1 MLDLTFDQESK
12 KLLCGLIGHAM
23 TQYRHDPFLYTSTF
37 TRQGEIFFE
46 DRVVMLKSQSVPVD
60 FFFWGPDDVSK
71 FSIQSIK
78 KEEAVSALKGAK
90 QIDFPVNETVID
102 VLLVEDDIK
111 QKKDG
116 KTVFEYCFAKGVIF
130 VFKDRQIAFE
140 RQGEYFSEE
149 IRPIK
154 TNGNAISMFEPT
166 KSGEDVWV
174 EGQATEHSRNV
185 TSLMGQVR

>member
-12 KLLCGLIGHAM
+12 KLLCGLIGHTM
-23 TQYRHDPFLYTSTF
+23 TQYRHDPFLYTNTF
-37 TRQGEIFFE
+37 TRQCEIFFE
-46 DRVVMLKSQSVPVD
+46 DIVVMLKSQSVPVD
-60 FFFWGPDDVSK
+60 FFFWGSDDVSK
-71 FSIQSIK
+71 FSIQPIK
-78 KEEAVSALKGAK
+78 KEEAVSALKGTK

-116 KTVFEYCFAKGVIF
+116 KAIFEYRFAKGIVF

-154 TNGNAISMFEPT
+154 TNGSAISMFEPT

-185 TSLMGQVR
+185 TSLRG